1 MKISRLGVLAAALA
15 LAACSTPP
23 VRERPPLPAAYYAPA
38 GDAARPADPAALAYW
53 WRQFDDPLLA
63 ELVETALVRSLDQ
76 QAALAQLRIA
86 RAQLRQSRAAL
97 LPRLDLGGQASRQI
111 INTDA
116 LADTPLGEEFDVG
129 GDVNFDTWQLAL
141 QAEWEVDLFG
151 ANRLRRDGAGR
162 QVQSAEAQLVAVRLG
177 VASNLAQGYVQARAL
192 LAQRALLDE
201 GVRIAR
207 EAERVADGRFR
218 LGEVT
223 RLDVEAAG
231 AQRAALEAQR
241 GDIDAGLAETAFA
254 LDTLIDRPH
263 GTVLQRLGDGT
274 RVPMADAGIPRGQP
288 MDLLRRRPDV
298 IAAVA
303 GLEAAELA
311 ALASRR
317 DLFPKLGVSAALGR
331 SGVAIGDL
339 SGASDLR
346 SLAAQLGF
354 PWLDFGASR
363 AAIDLADAQADAGF
377 VELRQALATALQEV
391 ETATAQLAARGAQ
404 RAARGEA
411 LSRAERTRAM
421 ARRTYEV
428 GLANLADLLDAERA
442 WLDARQQALDTE
454 RAVALAQIALY
465 TALGGGWRAPD
476 AAAPQEAAVRDTIE
490 SVPDRIRA
498 PASPA
503 GD

>member
-1 MKISRLGVLAAALA
+1 MIIRRLTMLAAALT

-23 VRERPPLPAAYYAPA
+23 VRERPPLPATYYTPA
-38 GDAARPADPAALAYW
+38 GDVAQPADPAALARW

-63 ELVETALVRSLDQ
+63 ELVETALVRNLDQ
-76 QAALAQLRIA
+76 QAALAELRIA
-86 RAQLRQSRAAL
+86 RAQLRQSRSAL

-116 LADTPLGEEFDVG
+116 LADTPLADEFDVG

-162 QVQSAEAQLVAVRLG
+162 QVQSAEAQLVAVRLA

-207 EAERVADGRFR
+207 EAERIADGRFR

-223 RLDVEAAG
+223 RLDIEAAG

-241 GDIDAGLAETAFA
+241 GDIDAGLAEAAFA
-254 LDTLIDRPH
+254 LDTLIDQPH
-263 GTVLQRLGDGT
+263 GTVLQRLGAGT
-274 RVPMADAGIPRGQP
+274 RVPTADVEIPRGQP
-288 MDLLRRRPDV
+288 LDLLRRRPDV

-303 GLEAAELA
+303 GLDAAELA

-331 SGVAIGDL
+331 SGVGIGDL

-377 VELRQALATALQEV
+377 VQVRQALATALQDV
-391 ETATAQLAARGAQ
+391 ETASAQLAARRAQ
-404 RAARGEA
+404 RAARAEA
-411 LSRAERTRAM
+411 LARAQRTHDM
-421 ARRTYEV
+421 ARRTYDV

-442 WLDARQQALDTE
+442 LLDARQQSLDTD
-454 RAVALAQIALY
+454 RAFALAQIALY
-465 TALGGGWRAPD
+465 TALGGGWSVPHD
-476 AAAPQEAAVRDTIE
+476 AVPGDAVRSTVDD
-490 SVPDRIRA
+490 VPDRIRE
-498 PASPA
+498 ASVPR
-503 GD
+503 DD

>member
-1 MKISRLGVLAAALA
+1 MKISVLGVLAAALA

-129 GDVNFDTWQLAL
+129 GDVNFDTA
-141 QAEWEVDLFG
+141 AG
-151 ANRLRRDGAGR
+151 AAGR
-162 QVQSAEAQLVAVRLG
+162 VGSGSVRREPAAPRWG
-177 VASNLAQGYVQARAL
+177 RAPGAIGRGTAGGGAPVASNLAQGYVQARAL

-263 GTVLQRLGDGT
+263 GTVLQRTGDGT

-317 DLFPKLGVSAALGR
+317 DLFPLGSARR
-331 SGVAIGDL
+331 SGAAGSRSAICPVL
-339 SGASDLR
+339 RTCARSPRSSGFRGWTSA
-346 SLAAQLGF
+346 
-354 PWLDFGASR
+354 P
-363 AAIDLADAQADAGF
+363 
-377 VELRQALATALQEV
+377 
-391 ETATAQLAARGAQ
+391 AARRSISPTRRPTPASSSCAGRWPPHCRRSRPRPPSSPRAG
-404 RAARGEA
+404 AARRPWGSA
-411 LSRAERTRAM
+411 VT
-421 ARRTYEV
+421 RRTHP
-428 GLANLADLLDAERA
+428 GDGPTHLRGGPANLADLLDAERA

>member
-1 MKISRLGVLAAALA
+1 MKISVLGVLAAALA

-129 GDVNFDTWQLAL
+129 GDVNFDTA
-141 QAEWEVDLFG
+141 AG
-151 ANRLRRDGAGR
+151 AAGR
-162 QVQSAEAQLVAVRLG
+162 VGSGSVRREPAAPRWGRAPGAIGRGTAGGGAPG

-263 GTVLQRLGDGT
+263 GTVLQRRATARACRWPMPGFRADSRWICCADDPTSSPRSPGWRPPNWRRWPAAATCSPSWGSARRSGAAGSRSAICPVLRTCARSPRSSGFRGWTSAPAARRSISPTRRPTPASSSCAGRWPPHCRRSRPRPPSSPRAGAARRPWGSAVTRRTHPGDGPT
-274 RVPMADAGIPRGQP
+274 HLRGGP
-288 MDLLRRRPDV
+288 
-298 IAAVA
+298 
-303 GLEAAELA
+303 
-311 ALASRR
+311 
-317 DLFPKLGVSAALGR
+317 
-331 SGVAIGDL
+331 
-339 SGASDLR
+339 
-346 SLAAQLGF
+346 
-354 PWLDFGASR
+354 
-363 AAIDLADAQADAGF
+363 
-377 VELRQALATALQEV
+377 
-391 ETATAQLAARGAQ
+391 
-404 RAARGEA
+404 
-411 LSRAERTRAM
+411 
-421 ARRTYEV
+421 
-428 GLANLADLLDAERA
+428 ANLADLLDAERA